1 MLTYHDEKRAN
12 WYDLPIPIR
21 LRMKK
26 GSLSAAFFHS
36 LFAIGPYRLL
46 RVTTVKIIPTL
57 TGTSI
62 HKKKYSSNGGQKTHK
77 KTKNFNSVFN
87 ELH

>member
-1 MLTYHDEKRAN
+1 MLTYYGEKRAN
-12 WYDLPIPIR
+12 WYDLPLPIKF
-21 LRMKK
+21 RMKK

-62 HKKKYSSNGGQKTHK
+62 HKKKHPSNAGQKSHK
-77 KTKNFNSVFN
+77 KSNNFISNFNN
-87 ELH
+87 LH